1 MLKKIFLEPVEKIVF
16 LVSICLTA
24 VTILVAI
31 FTANDILVVVSVL
44 LTVSVLVLQRT
55 ISSEGWYF
63 RKAAIHEKI
72 VKNSDWLSHRI
83 KALAFRL
90 LSDKRNKYYWLSC
103 IKIRNASVIAASDP
117 SAIKS
122 SDYMPEEF
130 MIVAGHRP
138 EMPKGDLRVHIGS
151 SQCMQP
157 YFMNVIH
164 FRNSSFYFQLEGN
177 NNDSPHLFDKNDIVL
192 EIKSNGPFILNER
205 FNEKLF
211 LQTALRPSVK
221 MIEMDLSLILTGFF
235 SEGVRIDSIR
245 ELLSFVWKVRRIT
258 MGKPVGIKL
267 TKYNR
272 GCLSDLCSEI
282 NKSITIP
289 DFITLSEEFYE
300 SYQVHPANGGKDQD
314 EFYVSASKILRMHK
328 LDEEVKII
336 AEGTVESGF
345 DLYKSFALGISGW
358 FLNSGVYIKPM
369 NAKYILSDK
378 YEAREELLNSCFEFM
393 KLGGYTETWQVEPY
407 SIYKKDI
414 KGKYNSLYDIYFQ
427 KAGGVSFASIKHF
440 NLN

>member
-1 MLKKIFLEPVEKIVF
+1 MIKKIFLEPVEKIIF
-16 LVSICLTA
+16 LAAIFLTA
-24 VTILVAI
+24 ITIFIAI
-31 FTANDILVVVSVL
+31 YIASDVLIIISVL
-44 LTVSVLVLQRT
+44 LTVSVLVLQRV
-55 ISSEGWYF
+55 ISSESWYF
-63 RKAAIHEKI
+63 RKAVIHEKI
-72 VKNSDWLSHRI
+72 VRNSDWLSHSI

-103 IKIRNASVIAASDP
+103 LKIRNVSVIAASDP
-117 SAIKS
+117 SAIKN
-122 SDYMPEEF
+122 SDYMPDEF

-164 FRNSSFYFQLEGN
+164 FRNSSFYFQLEAN
-177 NNDSPHLFDKNDIVL
+177 NHDSHHTFDKNDIVL
-192 EIKSNGPFILNER
+192 EIKSNGPFMLNER

-211 LQTALRPSVK
+211 LQNAMKPGVK
-221 MIEMDLSLILTGFF
+221 MIEIDLSLMITGFF
-235 SEGVRIDSIR
+235 NEGNRVDCIR
-245 ELLSFVWKVRRIT
+245 DLLSFVWKIRRIT

-267 TKYNR
+267 SKYNR

-289 DFITLSEEFYE
+289 DFITLSAEFYK
-300 SYQVHPANGGKDQD
+300 SFQVHPANEGKDQD
-314 EFYVSASKILRMHK
+314 DFYVSASKILRMHK

-345 DLYKSFALGISGW
+345 DLYKSFALGISAW
-358 FLNSGVYIKPM
+358 FLNSGVYFKPM
-369 NAKYILSDK
+369 NAKHVISDK
-378 YEAREELLNSCFEFM
+378 YEVREELLNGCFEFM

-414 KGKYNSLYDIYFQ
+414 RGKYSSLYDLYFQ
-427 KAGGVSFASIKHF
+427 KAGGLSFASIKHF

>member
-1 MLKKIFLEPVEKIVF
+1 MLKKIFLEPVEKIIF
-16 LVSICLTA
+16 LAAILLTA
-24 VTILVAI
+24 ITIFIAI
-31 FTANDILVVVSVL
+31 YIGSDILVIISVL
-44 LTVSVLVLQRT
+44 LTVSVLVLQRV
-55 ISSEGWYF
+55 ISSESWYF

-72 VKNSDWLSHRI
+72 VKNSDWLSYSI

-103 IKIRNASVIAASDP
+103 LKIRNVSVIAASDP

-122 SDYMPEEF
+122 SDYMPDEF

-151 SQCMQP
+151 TQCMQP

-164 FRNSSFYFQLEGN
+164 FRNSSVYFQLEGN
-177 NNDSPHLFDKNDIVL
+177 SDDSHHTFDKNDIVL
-192 EIKSNGPFILNER
+192 EIKSNGPFMLNER

-211 LQTALRPSVK
+211 LQTALKPGVK
-221 MIEMDLSLILTGFF
+221 MIEIDLSLMTSGFF
-235 SEGVRIDSIR
+235 NEGIRIDCIR
-245 ELLSFVWKVRRIT
+245 DLLSFVWKVRRIT

-289 DFITLSEEFYE
+289 DFITLSAEFYK
-300 SYQVHPANGGKDQD
+300 SFQTHPANEGKDQD
-314 EFYVSASKILRMHK
+314 DFYVSASKILRMHK

-336 AEGTVESGF
+336 AEGTIESGF
-345 DLYKSFALGISGW
+345 DLYKSFALGISAW
-358 FLNSGVYIKPM
+358 FLNSGVYFKSM

-414 KGKYNSLYDIYFQ
+414 KGKYNSLYDLYFQ
-427 KAGGVSFASIKHF
+427 KAVGVSSASIKHF